1 MTLRICILE
10 ADDLHPTLQDA
21 FIGFGQMFKQLFHTQ
36 DISVDCQVFNVVRG
50 DYPDNSEHFDAYL
63 VTGSKADS
71 FGNDPWIVTLRSYLH
86 ERFVRGDVLLGIC
99 FGHQILAL
107 VLGGDTQRSSKGW
120 GLGVHRYRL
129 DKKPQWLSSATDE
142 FQLLISHRD
151 QVTAL
156 PKDAQ
161 LLASSEFCE
170 NAAFMLGQQV
180 LCFQGHPEF
189 THDFSRSLLHIR
201 QSIYCPDEY
210 QAACQSLEQ
219 QHDGQAVAQWM
230 LCFIRAAKE
239 GRGVVCAEQ
248 AQTTTVPREDVC
260 SA

>member
-1 MTLRICILE
+1 MSLRICILE
-10 ADDLHPTLQDA
+10 SDDLHPAMQDT
-21 FIGFGQMFKQLFHTQ
+21 FIGFGQMFKQLFSSQ
-36 DISVDCQVFNVVRG
+36 DAELDYQVFNVVRG
-50 DYPDNSEHFDAYL
+50 EYPPAAQQFDAYL

-71 FGNDPWIVTLRSYLH
+71 FANDPWIVTLRAYLR
-86 ERFVRGDVLLGIC
+86 ECFSQGDVLLGIC

-107 VLGGDTQRSSKGW
+107 VLGGITQRSSKGW
-120 GLGVHRYRL
+120 GIGVHRYRL
-129 DKKPQWLSSATDE
+129 EHKPQWLPDSVDE

-156 PKDAQ
+156 PEGAQ

-189 THDFSRSLLHIR
+189 THEFSRTLLGIR
-201 QSIYCPDEY
+201 QAMYCPEEY
-210 QAACQSLEQ
+210 QAACQSLAQ
-219 QHDGQAVAQWM
+219 QHDGQVIAQWM
-230 LCFIRAAKE
+230 LCFVRTAK
-239 GRGVVCAEQ
+239 RSRTATAAEQ
-248 AQTTTVPREDVC
+248 AVIAQRDDLC